1 VQFAEVILAV
11 EHHED
16 LPGPVG
22 DPAQFADCRQRFGD
36 VVEHV
41 HGQGQAAG
49 VIPQR
54 QGSGVCGDQ
63 GRSRCA
69 AAGGLQHA
77 YGQVDAQHRACMP
90 AAGQLSQVCAI
101 AAADIGDG
109 FAAAQGGKPE
119 HP

>member
-49 VIPQR
+49 VITQR
-54 QGSGVCGDQ
+54 QGGAVPGDKARGRCVAAVGV
-63 GRSRCA
+63 
-69 AAGGLQHA
+69 QHA
-77 YGQVDAQHRACMP
+77 RGQVHAQHWAPACRQQP
-90 AAGQLSQVCAI
+90 AAEC
-101 AAADIGDG
+101 
-109 FAAAQGGKPE
+109 F
-119 HP
+119 